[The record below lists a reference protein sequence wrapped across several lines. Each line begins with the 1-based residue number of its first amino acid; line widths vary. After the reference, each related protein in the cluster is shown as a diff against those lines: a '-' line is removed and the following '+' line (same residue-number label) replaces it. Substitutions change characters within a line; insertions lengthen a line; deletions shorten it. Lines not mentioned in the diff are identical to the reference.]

1 MNDCGPPSVRSVRLQ
16 ADLVGPAQA
25 GHYVRMPFRTLL
37 SAAICVLA
45 VTTLTAQ
52 VVKPPQ
58 NITPVY
64 EGWLP
69 NADGSFEL
77 VFGYLNREWD
87 EEIMIPVG
95 AGNTLDPGGPDRGQP
110 TNFFPRRN
118 RFVFQVHVP
127 RDFGSKEI
135 VWSVTSK
142 GHTEKAYATL
152 KNDYVLDDTV
162 VMSNIGA
169 GGALS
174 TTPDMVGNKPPV
186 LSIDGAKTRS
196 VRTGEPV
203 ALTAVATDDGKPNK
217 RNMPALLGG
226 SYILPQTANGLRLSF
241 FVYRGPG
248 KAVTFDPPQT
258 KVWEDTR
265 DGGGSPWSAGFVV
278 PPIPDGNKWEARA
291 TFAEP
296 GSYVVR
302 ALAHDGGLFS
312 YQDFTITVTD

>member
-1 MNDCGPPSVRSVRLQ
+1 MNSRHAWLIVAIAMATLASV
-16 ADLVGPAQA
+16 A
-25 GHYVRMPFRTLL
+25 
-37 SAAICVLA
+37 
-45 VTTLTAQ
+45 AQ
-52 VVKPPQ
+52 VPVPKDND

-77 VFGYLNREWD
+77 VFGYMNREW
-87 EEIMIPVG
+87 ESETSIPLG
-95 AGNTLDPGGPDRGQP
+95 AANTMDPGGPDHGQP

-118 RFVFQVHVP
+118 RFVFKVHVP
-127 RDFGSKEI
+127 KDFGTNEI
-135 VWSVTSK
+135 VWTLTSK
-142 GHTEKAYATL
+142 GRTEKAYGTL

-162 VMSNIGA
+162 IMSNIGA

-186 LSIDGAKTRS
+186 LNIEGSKIRTAK
-196 VRTGEPV
+196 VGEPL
-203 ALTAVATDDGKPNK
+203 AFAAVATDDGKPNK

-226 SYILPQTANGLRLSF
+226 NYLLPQSANGLRLSY
-241 FVYRGPG
+241 FVYRGTG

-265 DGGGSPWSAGFVV
+265 DGGGSPWSAGWVV
-278 PPIPDGNKWEARA
+278 PPIPEGNRWQAHA

-296 GSYVVR
+296 GTYVIR
-302 ALAHDGGLFS
+302 ALAHDGGLFTS
-312 YQDFTITVTD
+312 QDVTVVVSK

>member
-1 MNDCGPPSVRSVRLQ
+1 MNSRHAWLIVAIAMATLASV
-16 ADLVGPAQA
+16 A
-25 GHYVRMPFRTLL
+25 
-37 SAAICVLA
+37 
-45 VTTLTAQ
+45 AQ
-52 VVKPPQ
+52 VPVPKDND

-77 VFGYLNREWD
+77 VFGYMNREW
-87 EEIMIPVG
+87 ESETSIPLG
-95 AGNTLDPGGPDRGQP
+95 AANTMDPGGPDHGQP

-118 RFVFQVHVP
+118 RFVFEVHVP
-127 RDFGSKEI
+127 KDFGTKEI
-135 VWSVTSK
+135 VWTLTSK
-142 GHTEKAYATL
+142 GRTEKAYGTL

-162 VMSNIGA
+162 IMSNIGA

-186 LSIDGAKTRS
+186 LTIEGSKNRTAK
-196 VRTGEPV
+196 VGEPL
-203 ALTAVATDDGKPNK
+203 AFAAVATDDGKPNK

-226 SYILPQTANGLRLSF
+226 NYLLPQSANGLRLSF

-265 DGGGSPWSAGFVV
+265 DGGGSPWSAGWVV
-278 PPIPDGNKWEARA
+278 PPIPEGNKWQARA
-291 TFAEP
+291 TFTEP
-296 GSYVVR
+296 GTYVIR
-302 ALAHDGGLFS
+302 ALAHDGGLFTS
-312 YQDFTITVTD
+312 QDVTVVVSQ